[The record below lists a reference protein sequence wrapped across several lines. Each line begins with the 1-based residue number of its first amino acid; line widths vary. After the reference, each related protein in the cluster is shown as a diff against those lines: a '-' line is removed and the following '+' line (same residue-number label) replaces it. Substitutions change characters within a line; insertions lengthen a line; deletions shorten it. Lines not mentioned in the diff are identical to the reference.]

1 MFHCCWGSP
10 LKNRITTATLTA
22 VVWTFFMTA
31 SSWAQEAQEEESQC
45 GAFSFGCKA
54 AESAKTAVSGLLGKL
69 IDLILTLATQL
80 FAYLMDFFRR
90 DPASNLDSIKKSIQ
104 WLQESTNELV
114 VYAIAFS
121 IVIGAGQIAV
131 ANIDQQMQ
139 RSTETSKA
147 VFKAAL
153 VTTAGAPIL
162 IVLIEATDALS
173 NYFFEKAGD
182 IEKAKDSIQEML
194 IKEDSELTTERLLL
208 VVIAVMAIFAFLD
221 LLMQLFIRQF
231 LLIAGIILLPIAG
244 AATTGEQGQAVWS
257 ATLRLLTGLL
267 LFKPI
272 CAMVFSIGIRYAN
285 DKPADAG
292 NDFVTVLLFIAPVMA
307 LPIILQLVGSAGGGN
322 SGAGMAAFS
331 GTTSVL
337 KKAGGIGKAALGMA
351 GKAGKIGLGAGAI
364 AGRKL
369 AGGGSGGSGGPT
381 PGNPY
386 GASGGGGRGGRGGG
400 GGSRSGGGGGSG
412 GPKPTPPPA
421 MKHRSPTSQ
430 PKKSI
435 SSAKPSGNG
444 GGKAG
449 KAGSSASPTQK
460 SAATKTDKNT
470 PTPAGTTPASGGEGN
485 NTVKNAS
492 LESASPPPKTTA
504 GQSSM
509 AQDRE
514 RLNNQWSGMY
524 PGQKVSR
531 SSSGAK
537 K

>member
-369 AGGGSGGSGGPT
+369 AGGGSGGSGGP
-381 PGNPY
+381 
-386 GASGGGGRGGRGGG
+386 
-400 GGSRSGGGGGSG
+400 
-412 GPKPTPPPA
+412 KPTPPPA

-485 NTVKNAS
+485 STVKNAS

>member
-1 MFHCCWGSP
+1 
-10 LKNRITTATLTA
+10 
-22 VVWTFFMTA
+22 
-31 SSWAQEAQEEESQC
+31 
-45 GAFSFGCKA
+45 
-54 AESAKTAVSGLLGKL
+54 
-69 IDLILTLATQL
+69 
-80 FAYLMDFFRR
+80 
-90 DPASNLDSIKKSIQ
+90 
-104 WLQESTNELV
+104 
-114 VYAIAFS
+114 
-121 IVIGAGQIAV
+121 
-131 ANIDQQMQ
+131 MQ

-182 IEKAKDSIQEML
+182 IEKAKNSIQEML
-194 IKEDSELTTERLLL
+194 IKENSELTTERLLL

-369 AGGGSGGSGGPT
+369 AGGGSGGKGPT

-386 GASGGGGRGGRGGG
+386 GAYGSSGGGRGGG
-400 GGSRSGGGGGSG
+400 GGSGSGSRSGGG

-470 PTPAGTTPASGGEGN
+470 PTPAGTILASGGEGN
-485 NTVKNAS
+485 STVKNAS

-514 RLNNQWSGMY
+514 RLNNQWAGMY

-531 SSSGAK
+531 SGSGAK